1 MTPVTSEAST
11 TSSETP
17 ANPAGAAS
25 ARPKSALTL
34 DLSGHRGEIHRNLPP
49 ALLVEHAIRR
59 GEAVLAADGPL
70 LAVTG
75 PHTGRS
81 PKDRYVVEHPGS
93 DDIWW
98 GDVNRPIDPAVFD
111 QLFAAAKEYVEER
124 DLYVF
129 EGYAGADPS
138 QRLKVRVFTERAW
151 HSMFARNMFIRP
163 TLEELEGFEADFT
176 VVDLPGLV
184 ADPAIHGTRTGT
196 FILLDLERRIAL
208 IGGTEYAGE
217 IKKSV
222 FAVMNHDLPKCG
234 VLSMHCSAN
243 YGGTRDDSALFFGL
257 SGTGKTTL
265 SADARRT
272 LIGDD
277 EHGWGDNGIFN
288 IEGGCY
294 AKVIRLDPQG
304 EPEIFA
310 TTQRFGT
317 VLENVVCNER
327 RELDLD
333 DDSLTE
339 NTRSSYPLT
348 QLDNVDLDGQAG
360 HPKNVVFLTCDA
372 FGVLPPIARLNPEQA
387 MYHFLSGYTAKVAG
401 TERGVTE
408 PEATFSACFGAPFL
422 PLPPAVYADMLG
434 RKLAEHGS
442 RVWLVNTGWT
452 GGAHGV
458 GRRMA
463 LADTRRMLSEAIS
476 GALDG
481 AEFRTDEVFG
491 FEVPLAVDGVDSS
504 LLDPR
509 GTWADTAAYDQAK
522 QELAQMFRD
531 NFETFEADDAVR
543 AAGPKVG

>member
-1 MTPVTSEAST
+1 MTPVTSENAV
-11 TSSETP
+11 TP
-17 ANPAGAAS
+17 DHAAS
-25 ARPKSALTL
+25 VAPAPTPLSL
-34 DLSGHRGEIHRNLPP
+34 DLSAHRGAIHRNLPP

-59 GEAVLAADGPL
+59 DEAVLAAGGPL

-81 PKDRYVVEHPGS
+81 PKDRYVVQHPGS

-98 GDVNRPIDPAVFD
+98 GDVNQPFDPAVFD
-111 QLFAAAKEYVEER
+111 QLLAAANDYIRDR
-124 DLYVF
+124 DLFVF

-138 QRLKVRVFTERAW
+138 QRLRVRVFTERAW

-163 TLEELEGFEADFT
+163 TLEELEGFESDFT

-184 ADPAIHGTRTGT
+184 ADPAVHGTRTKT

-222 FAVMNHDLPKCG
+222 FAVMNHDLPKRG
-234 VLSMHCSAN
+234 TLSMHCSAN
-243 YGGTRDDSALFFGL
+243 YGGSRDDAALFFGL

-277 EHGWGDNGIFN
+277 EHGWGENGIFN

-317 VLENVVCNER
+317 VLENVVCNEH

-348 QLDNVDLDGQAG
+348 QLSNVDLDGQAG
-360 HPKNVVFLTCDA
+360 HPRNVVFLTCDA
-372 FGVLPPIARLNPEQA
+372 FGVLPPIARLSPEQA

-434 RKLAEHGS
+434 QKLAEHGS

-452 GGAHGV
+452 GGPHGV

-476 GALDG
+476 GALDE
-481 AEFRTDEVFG
+481 ADYRADEIFG

-504 LLDPR
+504 VLDPR
-509 GTWADTAAYDQAK
+509 GTWADTAAYDRTK
-522 QELAQMFRD
+522 QKLAGMFRD

-543 AAGPKVG
+543 AAGPKTG